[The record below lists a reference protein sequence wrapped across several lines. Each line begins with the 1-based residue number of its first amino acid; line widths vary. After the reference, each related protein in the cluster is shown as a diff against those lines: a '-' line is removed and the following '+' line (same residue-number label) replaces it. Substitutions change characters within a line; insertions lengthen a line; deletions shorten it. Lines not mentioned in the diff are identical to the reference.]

1 MKCPRR
7 VCASVIQRGVTG
19 GRDVSQLALIFADMD
34 SVKPTRTL
42 RFRSFAAAA
51 AAYVQNVQTFQKY
64 TKSCGRQMRPGFL
77 SRVLQVGKK
86 SSDTVRAWR
95 ERSTTWWKHGH
106 FHFPF
111 HLCWRNSHQHRTPLR
126 APPLRDSSNIC
137 WLTD

>member
-34 SVKPTRTL
+34 GVKPTRTL
-42 RFRSFAAAA
+42 RFRSFAAA

-77 SRVLQVGKK
+77 
-86 SSDTVRAWR
+86 
-95 ERSTTWWKHGH
+95 
-106 FHFPF
+106 
-111 HLCWRNSHQHRTPLR
+111 
-126 APPLRDSSNIC
+126 
-137 WLTD
+137 

>member
-34 SVKPTRTL
+34 GVKPTRTL
-42 RFRSFAAAA
+42 RFHSFAAAA

-77 SRVLQVGKK
+77 
-86 SSDTVRAWR
+86 
-95 ERSTTWWKHGH
+95 
-106 FHFPF
+106 
-111 HLCWRNSHQHRTPLR
+111 
-126 APPLRDSSNIC
+126 
-137 WLTD
+137 